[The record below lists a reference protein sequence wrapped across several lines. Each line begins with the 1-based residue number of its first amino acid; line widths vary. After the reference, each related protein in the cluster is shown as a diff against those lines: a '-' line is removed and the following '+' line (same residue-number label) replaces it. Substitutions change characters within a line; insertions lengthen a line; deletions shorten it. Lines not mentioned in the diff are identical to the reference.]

1 MARIFEAVQRGHL
14 LACLMFILSLA
25 SVAEGLTVVWPTPNP
40 GFANGVPWSELLQAT
55 ASGNP
60 ESGGFGCVRNS
71 GTRFHEA
78 VDLKPYLKRTRRGEA
93 TDPVYAAIDGTVVH
107 LAPKSGQSAYGRYV
121 VLESQV
127 DGVTFYTLYAHMAS
141 IDAALRSGAQVKAG
155 TVLGVMGRSASYGI
169 PRDRAHLHFEIGLR
183 AGDRFQSW
191 YDVQDFG
198 SPNFHGNYNGLNL
211 FGADPM
217 LFFDEYKAGRVP
229 SVASFIKRLPT
240 AYVLRVN
247 MPEVPSYARRNP
259 ALLTAQPPPQGLQG
273 WEIAFTCY
281 GLAKQ
286 LTPITA
292 ASKVDMGKPGSVQ
305 LVAVNREEVARNTCR
320 DTVRLRAG
328 KPVMLQGAVDIVHL
342 LFDKAR

>member
-1 MARIFEAVQRGHL
+1 
-14 LACLMFILSLA
+14 
-25 SVAEGLTVVWPTPNP
+25 
-40 GFANGVPWSELLQAT
+40 
-55 ASGNP
+55 
-60 ESGGFGCVRNS
+60 
-71 GTRFHEA
+71 
-78 VDLKPYLKRTRRGEA
+78 
-93 TDPVYAAIDGTVVH
+93 
-107 LAPKSGQSAYGRYV
+107 
-121 VLESQV
+121 
-127 DGVTFYTLYAHMAS
+127 
-141 IDAALRSGAQVKAG
+141 
-155 TVLGVMGRSASYGI
+155 
-169 PRDRAHLHFEIGLR
+169 
-183 AGDRFQSW
+183 
-191 YDVQDFG
+191 
-198 SPNFHGNYNGLNL
+198 
-211 FGADPM
+211 
-217 LFFDEYKAGRVP
+217 
-229 SVASFIKRLPT
+229 
-240 AYVLRVN
+240 